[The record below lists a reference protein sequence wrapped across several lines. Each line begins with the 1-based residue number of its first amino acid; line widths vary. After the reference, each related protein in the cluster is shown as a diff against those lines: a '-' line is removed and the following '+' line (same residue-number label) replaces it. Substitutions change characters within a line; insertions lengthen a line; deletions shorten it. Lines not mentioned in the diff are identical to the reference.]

1 MARKCLNMMSIY
13 GRCGAVVL
21 AAGLLCAQAQGQAQT
36 QPAAAQRRAVDYVN
50 PFIGTA
56 DHGHTYPG
64 ATVPFGMVQLS
75 PDNGQGGWDWC
86 SGYNY
91 VDSVI
96 AGFSHLHLSGTGIG
110 DLCDISVMPSVG
122 IIPGTGKIT
131 SAFSHDREIAEPGYY
146 AVLLKDFGIWAELT
160 TTLHAGMH
168 RYIFSGSGNS
178 QIRFDL
184 GFAINWN
191 QATEGYFQ
199 RINDTTFVG
208 YRYSTGWAKDR
219 RVYFAVQLSKPVKD
233 MALFSDSVLVK
244 ADRAKGK
251 DVKACLL
258 FDTRPAER
266 ILMKVGISFA
276 DIDGAKKSLEEIPG
290 WDFDAVRKI
299 AVDAWQDELG
309 KVQVASGDTRLKQT
323 FYTALYHSFEAPVTF
338 TDRNLRYKGI
348 DGKPVQATGTRYT
361 VHSIWDTFR
370 ANNPLFTLL
379 QGPRVTDI
387 VNSYLDFYDQY
398 GLLPVW
404 DLEYNETNCM
414 TGYHSVAVI
423 SDAILKGFKGF
434 DVEKAYTAMK
444 KSAMQDIR
452 GSNLYRQYGYV
463 PQDKMGSSVTIT
475 LEYAYDDWCIA
486 QVAKYLNR
494 PDDYA
499 LFMKRA
505 RSYAPLFDRR
515 TGFFRAKN
523 ADGAWVEPFDPYYS
537 EHDADKAMYTE
548 GDAWQHS
555 WFVPQDPQGLINLFG
570 GKTAYVDKLDSLFVV
585 PSALKGD
592 NTSPDISGMIGQ
604 YAQGN
609 EPSHHIAYLYNYAG
623 EPWKTAEKIRLITGT
638 LYNNTPHGLCGNED
652 CGQMSAWYVFS
663 ALGFYPVNP
672 ASGEYVLGSPLFDKV
687 VLNVAGDKTFTLVAL
702 NNSPANKYIESAR
715 LNGKKYDKSYI
726 THADI
731 MQGGVLELVMGD
743 KPGAAWGTSPK
754 DYPSS
759 MSTAE
764 APAPR

>member
-1 MARKCLNMMSIY
+1 
-13 GRCGAVVL
+13 
-21 AAGLLCAQAQGQAQT
+21 
-36 QPAAAQRRAVDYVN
+36 
-50 PFIGTA
+50 
-56 DHGHTYPG
+56 
-64 ATVPFGMVQLS
+64 
-75 PDNGQGGWDWC
+75 
-86 SGYNY
+86 
-91 VDSVI
+91 
-96 AGFSHLHLSGTGIG
+96 
-110 DLCDISVMPSVG
+110 
-122 IIPGTGKIT
+122 
-131 SAFSHDREIAEPGYY
+131 
-146 AVLLKDFGIWAELT
+146 
-160 TTLHAGMH
+160 MH
-168 RYIFSGSGNS
+168 RFIFPASGNS

-184 GFAINWN
+184 GFAINWDK
-191 QATEGYFQ
+191 ATAGYFK
-199 RINDTTFVG
+199 RIDDTTFVG
-208 YRYSTGWAKDR
+208 YRYSTGWANDQ
-219 RVYFAVQLSKPVKD
+219 RVYFAVRLSKPVKD
-233 MALFSDSVLVK
+233 IALFSDSV
-244 ADRAKGK
+244 RIKGDEARGR

-266 ILMKVGISFA
+266 ILMKVGLSFA
-276 DIDGAKKSLEEIPG
+276 DIDGAQKSLEEIPG
-290 WDFDAVRKI
+290 WEFDSVRKS
-299 AVDAWQDELG
+299 AVDAWQDQLG
-309 KVQVASGDTRLKQT
+309 RVAVSSTDTRLKQT

-379 QGPRVTDI
+379 QRDRVPDI
-387 VNSYLDFYDQY
+387 INSYLDFYDQY

-434 DVEKAYTAMK
+434 DVEKAYAAMK
-444 KSAMQDIR
+444 KSAMQNIR

-463 PQDKMGSSVTIT
+463 PQDKLGSSVTIT

-499 LFMKRA
+499 VFMKRA
-505 RSYAPLFDRR
+505 HSYVPLFDAGR
-515 TGFFRAKN
+515 GFFRAKN
-523 ADGAWVEPFDPYYS
+523 AAGAWVEPFDPYYS
-537 EHDADKAMYTE
+537 EHDPDKAMYTE
-548 GDAWQHS
+548 GNAWQHS

-570 GKTAYVDKLDSLFVV
+570 SKAAYIGKLDSLFIV
-585 PSALKGD
+585 PSVLKGD

-623 EPWKTAEKIRLITGT
+623 EPWKTAEKIRLITDS

-663 ALGFYPVNP
+663 AMGFYPVNP
-672 ASGEYVLGSPLFDKV
+672 ASGEYVLGSPLFDQV
-687 VLNVAGDKTFTLVAL
+687 VLSLPGNKTFTVVAR
-702 NNSPANKYIESAR
+702 NNSAADKYIESAR
-715 LNGKKYDKSYI
+715 LNGKRYDKSYI

-743 KPGAAWGTSPK
+743 KPGSAWGTTTK
-754 DYPSS
+754 DLPSS
-759 MSTAE
+759 MS
-764 APAPR
+764 APAAP

>member
-1 MARKCLNMMSIY
+1 MVKTVKVYLLGGLMSAL
-13 GRCGAVVL
+13 GQSV
-21 AAGLLCAQAQGQAQT
+21 QAQT
-36 QPAAAQRRAVDYVN
+36 AQAPDPRRPVDYVN

-75 PDNGQGGWDWC
+75 PDNGRSGWDWC

-91 VDSVI
+91 GDSVI

-110 DLCDISVMPSVG
+110 DLCDISVMPSIGVL
-122 IIPGTGKIT
+122 PGTGKIT
-131 SAFSHDREIAEPGYY
+131 SSFSHDREIAEPGYY
-146 AVLLKDFGIWAELT
+146 AVLLKDFGVWAELT

-168 RYIFSGSGNS
+168 RYIFPASGNS
-178 QIRFDL
+178 MIRFDL
-184 GFAINWN
+184 GFAINWDK
-191 QATEGYFQ
+191 ATEGYFQ
-199 RINDTTFVG
+199 KINDTTFVG
-208 YRYSTGWAKDR
+208 YRYSTGWAKDQ
-219 RVYFAVQLSKPVKD
+219 RVYFAVVLSKPVKD
-233 MALFSDSVLVK
+233 MVLYGDNAQVK
-244 ADRAKGK
+244 ADRVKAH

-266 ILMKVGISFA
+266 ILMKVGLSFA

-299 AVDAWQDELG
+299 AVDAWEDELG
-309 KVQVASGDTRLKQT
+309 KVRVVSDNTRLKQT

-338 TDRNLRYKGI
+338 TDRDLRYKGI
-348 DGKPVQATGTRYT
+348 DGKPVQATGKRYT

-370 ANNPLFTLL
+370 ANNPLFTIL
-379 QGPRVTDI
+379 QPDRVPDI
-387 VNSYLDFYDQY
+387 INSFLDFYDQY

-414 TGYHSVAVI
+414 TGYHSVVDI

-434 DVEKAYTAMK
+434 DVEKAYAAMK

-452 GSNLYRQYGYV
+452 GTNLYRQYGYV

-486 QVAKYLNR
+486 QVAKFLGKN
-494 PDDYA
+494 DDYA

-505 RSYAPLFDRR
+505 HSFEPLFDKG

-523 ADGAWVEPFDPYYS
+523 ADGSWVQPFDPYYS
-537 EHDADKAMYTE
+537 EHDPDKAMYTE
-548 GDAWQHS
+548 GNAWQHS

-570 GKTAYVDKLDSLFVV
+570 GKAAYINKLDSLFAV
-585 PSALKGD
+585 PSTLKGA

-623 EPWKTAEKIRLITGT
+623 EPWKTADRIRLITST
-638 LYNNTPHGLCGNED
+638 LYDNTPHGLCGNED

-672 ASGEYVLGSPLFDKV
+672 VSEEYVIGSPLFDRV
-687 VLNVAGDKTFTLVAL
+687 SVSLPGNKTFTLVAL
-702 NNSPANKYIESAR
+702 NNSPANKYVQSAR
-715 LNGKKYDKSYI
+715 LNGKRYDKSYI

-731 MQGGVLELVMGD
+731 EAGGVLELTMGD
-743 KPGAAWGTSPK
+743 KPGKTWGTAPA
-754 DYPSS
+754 DVPTS
-759 MSTAE
+759 MS
-764 APAPR
+764 APAVN

>member
-1 MARKCLNMMSIY
+1 MAKNCWNMNKFYS
-13 GRCGAVVL
+13 CGALLAGVL
-21 AAGLLCAQAQGQAQT
+21 LVGAGSAQAQTTTAVQL
-36 QPAAAQRRAVDYVN
+36 RAVDYVN

-75 PDNGQGGWDWC
+75 PDNGRSGWDWC

-91 VDSVI
+91 GDSVI

-122 IIPGTGKIT
+122 IIPGTGPIT

-146 AVLLKDFGIWAELT
+146 AVLLKDFGVWAELT

-168 RYIFSGSGNS
+168 RYIFPASGNS
-178 QIRFDL
+178 MIRFDL
-184 GFAINWN
+184 GFAINWDKP
-191 QATEGYFQ
+191 TEGFFQ
-199 RINDTTFVG
+199 KINDTTFVG
-208 YRYSTGWAKDR
+208 YRYSTGWAKDQ
-219 RVYFAVQLSKPVKD
+219 RVYFAVVLSKQVKD
-233 MALFSDSVLVK
+233 MVLYGDSVLVK
-244 ADRAKGK
+244 GDRAKGK

-266 ILMKVGISFA
+266 ILMKVGLSFA

-309 KVQVASGDTRLKQT
+309 KVDVSSADTRLKQT

-348 DGKPVQATGTRYT
+348 DGKPVKAAGVRYT

-379 QGPRVTDI
+379 QGDRVPDI
-387 VNSYLDFYDQY
+387 INSYLDFYDQY

-452 GSNLYRQYGYV
+452 GSNLYRQYGFV

-505 RSYAPLFDRR
+505 HSYVPLFDRG

-523 ADGAWVEPFDPYYS
+523 VDGSWVQPFDPYYS
-537 EHDADKAMYTE
+537 EHDPDKAMYTE

-570 GKTAYVDKLDSLFVV
+570 SKTAYVDKLDSLFIV
-585 PSALKGD
+585 PSVLKGD

-623 EPWKTAEKIRLITGT
+623 EPWKTAEKIRLITST

-672 ASGEYVLGSPLFDKV
+672 TSGEYVLGSPLFDRV
-687 VLNVAGDKTFTLVAL
+687 VLNLPGNKSFTLVAL
-702 NNSPANKYIESAR
+702 NNTAGNKYIQSAR
-715 LNGKKYDKSYI
+715 LNGKRYDKSYI

-731 MQGGVLELVMGD
+731 MQGGTLELVMGD
-743 KPGAAWGTSPK
+743 KPGASWGTAPA

-759 MSTAE
+759 MS
-764 APAPR
+764 APAAP

>member
-1 MARKCLNMMSIY
+1 MRAIKSLNMI
-13 GRCGAVVL
+13 ALAAAAVL
-21 AAGLLCAQAQGQAQT
+21 AGAGEKAHAQT
-36 QPAAAQRRAVDYVN
+36 PRRAVDYVN

-75 PDNGQGGWDWC
+75 PDNGRSGWDWC

-91 VDSVI
+91 GDSVI

-122 IIPGTGKIT
+122 ILPGVDKIT
-131 SAFSHDREIAEPGYY
+131 SSFSHDREIAEPGYY
-146 AVLLKDFGIWAELT
+146 AVLLKDFGLWTELT
-160 TTLHAGMH
+160 ATPHAGMH
-168 RYIFSGSGNS
+168 RYIFPASGNS

-184 GFAINWN
+184 GFAVNWDK
-191 QATEGYFQ
+191 ATEGYFR

-208 YRYSTGWAKDR
+208 YRYSTGWAKDQ
-219 RVYFAVQLSKPVKD
+219 RVYFAVVLSKPVKD
-233 MALFSDSVLVK
+233 MVLFSDSVRVK
-244 ADRAKGK
+244 GNEAKGR

-258 FDTRPAER
+258 FDTKPAER
-266 ILMKVGISFA
+266 VLMKVGLSFA
-276 DIDGAKKSLEEIPG
+276 DIDGAQKSLEEIPG

-309 KVQVASGDTRLKQT
+309 KVEVSTADTRLKQT

-348 DGKPVQATGTRYT
+348 DGKPVKATGTRYT

-379 QGPRVTDI
+379 QGDRVPDI
-387 VNSYLDFYDQY
+387 INSYLDFYDQY

-463 PQDKMGSSVTIT
+463 PQDKLGSSVTIT

-494 PDDYA
+494 PDDYTA
-499 LFMKRA
+499 FMKRA
-505 RSYAPLFDRR
+505 HSYIPLFDARR
-515 TGFFRAKN
+515 GFFRAKN
-523 ADGAWVEPFDPYYS
+523 ADGSWVEPFDPYYS
-537 EHDADKAMYTE
+537 EHDPDKAMYTE
-548 GDAWQHS
+548 GNAWQHS

-570 GKTAYVDKLDSLFVV
+570 SKAAYIGKLDSLFIV
-585 PSALKGD
+585 PSVLKGD

-623 EPWKTAEKIRLITGT
+623 EPWKTAEKIRLVTDS

-672 ASGEYVLGSPLFDKV
+672 ASGQYVLGSPLFDRV
-687 VLNVAGDKTFTLVAL
+687 TLNLPGNKTFTVVAQ
-702 NNSPANKYIESAR
+702 NNSPINKYIESAV

-731 MQGGVLELVMGD
+731 MKGGVLELVMGD
-743 KPGAAWGTSPK
+743 KPGSKWGTAAA
-754 DYPSS
+754 DLPSS
-759 MSTAE
+759 MSEATAH
-764 APAPR
+764 